1 MKYRIMEMHPA
12 DAHYPNKDNFIGK
25 IIEAKEIEYCCYD
38 NLGEDNWKYVVGSV
52 EGEDGENTFL
62 AIKLKA
68 VRKYTK
74 KEKVSAS

>member
-1 MKYRIMEMHPA
+1 MKYRIMEMHRA
-12 DAHYPNKDNFIGK
+12 DAHYPNKDKFIGK
-25 IIEAKEIEYCCYD
+25 IIEAREVEYCCYND
-38 NLGEDNWKYVVGSV
+38 LGKDNWKYVVGSV
-52 EGEDGENTFL
+52 KGEDGEYTFL